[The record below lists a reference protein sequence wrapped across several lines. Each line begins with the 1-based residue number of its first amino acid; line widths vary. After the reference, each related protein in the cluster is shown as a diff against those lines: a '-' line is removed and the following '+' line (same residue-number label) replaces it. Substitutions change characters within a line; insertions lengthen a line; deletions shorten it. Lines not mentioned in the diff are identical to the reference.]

1 MTEQVG
7 IVGAGLMGAAVVAMS
22 CAAGQD
28 VKIYEQDAAKRQ
40 RLPGVVQGI
49 IAELRA
55 NGLATGT
62 SGEFEAVADI
72 SKLSECNFIFEAVF
86 EDLAVKQSVY
96 RQLEDVVSA
105 ETIIGSNTSN
115 IIPSALAAGMKH
127 PERLLVVH
135 FWNPPYAVPLVE
147 IVPHAQTT
155 AAAIQKA
162 KDWVTELGN
171 TPVVLQKEVA
181 GFVGNRLQYAM
192 LREALWI
199 VQQGIATPEE
209 IDDIVTLSLG
219 RRYAVIGPLATA
231 DLGGLDTFL
240 TISRQLMPQ
249 LANSLE
255 PLQVME
261 NAVDAGHLG
270 AKSGAGLL
278 PWPEEKLQATL
289 QRRQTELMARRRS
302 EKPGLP

>member
-1 MTEQVG
+1 MMEQVG
-7 IVGAGLMGAAVVAMS
+7 IVGAGLMGAGVVAMS

-28 VKIYEQDAAKRQ
+28 VIVFEQDEAKRQ
-40 RLPGVVQGI
+40 HLGSVVDGI
-49 IAELRA
+49 IAELHA
-55 NGLATGT
+55 NGLAQGP
-62 SGEFEAVADI
+62 SGKYEIAASI
-72 SKLSECNFIFEAVF
+72 SELSECNFIFEAVF
-86 EDLAVKQSVY
+86 ESLAVKQSVY
-96 RQLEDVVSA
+96 RQLEAVVSTEA
-105 ETIIGSNTSN
+105 IIGSNTSN
-115 IIPSALAAGMKH
+115 IIPSALAAGMQH
-127 PERLLVVH
+127 PERLAVVH

-147 IVPHAQTT
+147 IVPHTQTT
-155 AAAIQKA
+155 AAAVEIA
-162 KDWVTELGN
+162 KDWVMKLGN
-171 TPVVLQKEVA
+171 TPVVLRKEVA

-249 LANSLE
+249 LANNLE

-261 NAVDAGHLG
+261 SVVAAGQLG

-278 PWPEEKLQATL
+278 PWPAEKLQAVL
-289 QRRQTELMARRRS
+289 QRRQNELMARRRR
-302 EKPGLP
+302 EKQGSP

>member
-1 MTEQVG
+1 MIEEVG
-7 IVGAGLMGAAVVAMS
+7 IIGAGLMGAAVVAMS
-22 CAAGQD
+22 CAAGQN
-28 VKIYEQDAAKRQ
+28 VKIFEQDDGKRQ
-40 RLPGVVQGI
+40 RLPGIVAGI
-49 IAELRA
+49 IAELHSH
-55 NGLATGT
+55 GLA
-62 SGEFEAVADI
+62 SGPAGKCEPVSNI
-72 SKLSECNFIFEAVF
+72 SELSECNFIFEAVF

-96 RQLEDVVSA
+96 RLLETVVGT
-105 ETIIGSNTSN
+105 ETIIASNTSN
-115 IIPSALAAGMKH
+115 IIPSALADGMKN
-127 PERLLVVH
+127 PERLVVAH

-155 AAAIQKA
+155 ATATQMA
-162 KDWVTELGN
+162 KDWVTALGN

-199 VQQGIATPEE
+199 VQQGIATAEE

-249 LANSLE
+249 LANNQI
-255 PLQVME
+255 PLQIME
-261 NAVDAGHLG
+261 KAVAAGDLG

-278 PWPEEKLQATL
+278 PWPNEKLQATL
-289 QRRQTELMARRRS
+289 QRRQNELMTRRRG
-302 EKPGLP
+302 EET

>member
-1 MTEQVG
+1 MIEQVG
-7 IVGAGLMGAAVVAMS
+7 IVGAGLMGAAVLAMS
-22 CAAGQD
+22 CAAGQN
-28 VKIYEQDAAKRQ
+28 VKIFEPDEEKRQ
-40 RLPGVVQGI
+40 RLPGIVESI
-49 IAELRA
+49 IAELQT
-55 NGLATGT
+55 NGLAKGPAGKCQTV
-62 SGEFEAVADI
+62 SDI
-72 SKLSECNFIFEAVF
+72 KELSQCNFIFEAVF

-105 ETIIGSNTSN
+105 ATIIGSNTSN
-115 IIPSALAAGMKH
+115 IIPSALAIGMKH

-155 AAAIQKA
+155 AAAMQMA
-162 KDWVTELGN
+162 KDWVTTLGN

-192 LREALWI
+192 LREALWL

-249 LANSLE
+249 LANNQT
-255 PLQVME
+255 PLQIME
-261 NAVDAGHLG
+261 DAVAAGKLG

-278 PWPEEKLQATL
+278 PWPPEKLQSTL
-289 QRRQTELMARRRS
+289 QRRQTALMTRRRN
-302 EKPGLP
+302 ETPG

>member
-1 MTEQVG
+1 MIEQVG

-28 VKIYEQDAAKRQ
+28 VIIFEQDEAKRQ
-40 RLPGVVQGI
+40 RLGGVVDSI
-49 IAELRA
+49 IAELHA
-55 NGLATGT
+55 NGLAEGP
-62 SGEFEAVADI
+62 SGKYETAATVNE
-72 SKLSECNFIFEAVF
+72 LSGCNFIFEAVF

-96 RQLEDVVSA
+96 RQLEGVVRHDA
-105 ETIIGSNTSN
+105 IIGSNTSN
-115 IIPSALAAGMKH
+115 IIPSALAASMKH
-127 PERLLVVH
+127 PERLAVVH

-155 AAAIQKA
+155 AAAVEMA
-162 KDWVTELGN
+162 KDWVTKLGN

>member
-1 MTEQVG
+1 MIQQVG

-22 CAAGQD
+22 CAAGED
-28 VKIYEQDAAKRQ
+28 VKIFEQDEAKRQ
-40 RLPGVVQGI
+40 RLPGIVEGI
-49 IAELRA
+49 IAELH
-55 NGLATGT
+55 NHGLATGPAGKCEIIT
-62 SGEFEAVADI
+62 QMGELSG
-72 SKLSECNFIFEAVF
+72 CNFIFEAVF

-96 RQLEDVVSA
+96 RQLEEIVSTEA
-105 ETIIGSNTSN
+105 IIASNTSN
-115 IIPSALAAGMKH
+115 IIPSALAAGMKN
-127 PERLLVVH
+127 PERLVVAH

-147 IVPHAQTT
+147 IVPHSQTT
-155 AAAIQKA
+155 ATALQTA
-162 KDWVTELGN
+162 KDWVTKLGN

-199 VQQGIATPEE
+199 VQQGIATSEE

-249 LANSLE
+249 LANNLE
-255 PLQVME
+255 PLKIME
-261 NAVDAGHLG
+261 TSVNAGHLG

-289 QRRQTELMARRRS
+289 QRRQNELMTRRRE
-302 EKPGLP
+302 EKI

>member
-1 MTEQVG
+1 
-7 IVGAGLMGAAVVAMS
+7 MGAAVVAMS
-22 CAAGQD
+22 CAAGQN
-28 VKIYEQDAAKRQ
+28 VKIFEQDEGKRQ
-40 RLPGVVQGI
+40 RLLGTVEGI
-49 IAELRA
+49 VAELHSY
-55 NGLATGT
+55 GLAKGPTGKCET
-62 SGEFEAVADI
+62 VTEMA
-72 SKLSECNFIFEAVF
+72 KLSECNFIFEAVF

-96 RQLEDVVSA
+96 RQLEEIVSA

-147 IVPHAQTT
+147 IVPHAQTSV
-155 AAAIQKA
+155 AAMQMS
-162 KDWVTELGN
+162 KDWVAALGN
-171 TPVVLQKEVA
+171 TPVVLKKEVA

-192 LREALWI
+192 LREALWL
-199 VQQGIATPEE
+199 VQQGIATAEE

-249 LANSLE
+249 LANDQESLRI
-255 PLQVME
+255 ME
-261 NAVDAGHLG
+261 DAVSAGHLG
-270 AKSGAGLL
+270 AKTGAGLL
-278 PWPEEKLQATL
+278 PWPDEKLQATL
-289 QRRQTELMARRRS
+289 RRRQTELMNRRRG
-302 EKPGLP
+302 EKS